1 MAHFDGNKR
10 KVKALDQWR
19 TVSETGTNRAVIG
32 PSLTLYEHL
41 RAEAG
46 TELHQ
51 MAQSLIIGKSTDT
64 ET

>member
-10 KVKALDQWR
+10 KVVALDQWH

-41 RAEAG
+41 RAEEG
-46 TELHQ
+46 TELHW
-51 MAQSLIIGKSTDT
+51 MA
-64 ET
+64 